1 MKLEF
6 RLLVVDD
13 NPSSVDEAASELADY
28 LSAKGFSFTRTNAED
43 LSDQGLR
50 KFAKRSGRDFDLVI
64 VDYHLG
70 EGVNGAVAAGTIRN
84 QLPFT
89 DIIFYSSN
97 NPKELLEE
105 LAKEEVAG
113 VFVSIRTGL
122 GDALR
127 GIADTI
133 ISKAIDLNH
142 MRGIAMSEV
151 AEMDVMMEDLLTR
164 VFASGDERFQPKAQR
179 TLDKLLDSSR
189 HKVDVVEPMAR
200 NGLILDAISNADIF
214 GSAHKYMAVCRVAK
228 ALDVKPSE
236 ALDYLKSYETDVIRN
251 RNTLAHAKEER
262 DEDGQVTLRS
272 IKKGENPTV
281 IDDEWMVQFRGKLR
295 DHRSALGV
303 VCQSLD
309 AYLQGR
315 AAG

>member
-1 MKLEF
+1 MKLDF

-13 NPSSVDEAASELADY
+13 NPSSVDEAASDLADY
-28 LSAKGFSFTRTNAED
+28 LESKGFSFHRTNAED
-43 LSDQGLR
+43 LSDRGLR
-50 KFAKRSGRDFDLVI
+50 KFAKQSGRDFDLVI

-70 EGVNGAVAAGTIRN
+70 DGVNGAVAAGTIRS

-97 NPKELLEE
+97 NPKELLGE

-113 VFVSIRTGL
+113 VFVAIRMGL

-127 GIADTI
+127 GVADTI

-151 AEMDVMMEDLLTR
+151 ADMDVMMEDLLTR
-164 VFASGDERFQPKAQR
+164 VFSSSDERFQPKAKR
-179 TLDKLLDSSR
+179 TLEKLLESSR
-189 HKVDVVEPMAR
+189 RRVAIVEPMEQ

-214 GSAHKYMAVCRVAK
+214 GSAHKYMAVCRLAK
-228 ALDVKPSE
+228 ALEIKPVE
-236 ALDYLKSYETDVIRN
+236 ALDYLKSYEADVIKN

-262 DEDGQVTLRS
+262 DEDGQVILRS
-272 IKKGENPTV
+272 IKKGENPIV

-295 DHRSALGV
+295 NHRSALGI

-309 AYLQGR
+309 AYLEGR
-315 AAG
+315 ATG